1 MSSIPPRYAVSGH
14 PVGDTTGDTAAV
26 TRPAF
31 PVLPAPREAGEPGP
45 VLAFAHRGGAAH
57 PDLVGLE
64 NTRRAFQHAY
74 DLGYRWLE
82 TDVHVSRDGCL
93 VAFHDP
99 ILERVTDGA
108 GLIESLT
115 MAQLAELRVGG
126 EESVPRLEELLEAF
140 PDARFN
146 IDLKS
151 PEGAR
156 PLAALLERTGST
168 DRVIVGSF
176 SRPRIREF
184 RAASGGRVA
193 TAAAP
198 SEIVRFIALPMPL
211 AAWRLD
217 PTVCALQVPERR
229 GRLRVVTPRLI
240 ARAHRA
246 GLHVHVWTVDEP
258 ADIERLVAAGVDGV
272 MTDRT
277 DTLRTVLQRLGR
289 WEEPR

>member
-1 MSSIPPRYAVSGH
+1 M
-14 PVGDTTGDTAAV
+14 TA
-26 TRPAF
+26 PGF
-31 PVLPAPREAGEPGP
+31 PVLPAPRTIGDDAP

-57 PDLVGLE
+57 PQLQGLE

-99 ILERVTDGA
+99 VLERVTDGT
-108 GLIESLT
+108 GLIESLP
-115 MAQLAELRVGG
+115 MAEISALRIGG
-126 EESVPRLEELLEAF
+126 TEPVPRLDELLEAF

-151 PEGAR
+151 PDGAR
-156 PLAALLERTGST
+156 PLADLIARTGAA
-168 DRVIVGSF
+168 DRVLVSSF
-176 SRPRIREF
+176 SASRIREF
-184 RAASGGRVA
+184 RAASAGRVA

-198 SEIVRFIALPMPL
+198 PEVARFLALPGPL
-211 AAWRLD
+211 AAARLD
-217 PTVCALQVPERR
+217 PTVRALQIPQRR
-229 GRLRVVTPRLI
+229 GRLRVLAPRVI
-240 ARAHRA
+240 RRAHRA
-246 GLHVHVWTVDEP
+246 GLHVHVWTVDE
-258 ADIERLVAAGVDGV
+258 AEDIERLVAAGVDGL